1 MRPMPEERSDN
12 PIMLEIISL
21 RERTARLEERVGGLE
36 ETINGVKSKL
46 DRIDSRL
53 WYLLSSVI
61 ASIILQI
68 FWRLI

>member
-1 MRPMPEERSDN
+1 MSEKQNPES
-12 PIMLEIISL
+12 PLMLEIISL

-36 ETINGVKSKL
+36 ETINGIKAKL

-68 FWRLI
+68 LWRLI